1 MFIVTLSWCNLQQAH
16 SSCHYMLPKECGF
29 GYLHKLVLPPYA
41 VSMPN
46 TTLWSS
52 CSQNRCRSATL
63 SGELGVINT
72 YHQLSVLCLQVEN
85 GAINLS
91 PQSNLVFCHHISF
104 LSCVGCNIYVLF
116 PCWSFLATFSLAV
129 IFGIH
134 LWLLMLCAIFILK
147 ELLREPPTCTHPVF
161 KPDSFTI
168 LC

>member
-1 MFIVTLSWCNLQQAH
+1 
-16 SSCHYMLPKECGF
+16 MLPKECGF

-104 LSCVGCNIYVLF
+104 LSCVECNINVL
-116 PCWSFLATFSLAV
+116 LATFSSAV